1 MEFNKPQGT
10 YLAWLDVSSLRD
22 KIDAEKLAA
31 DENRKRGSSMPMLQA
46 EDVIER
52 YLVENAGVQVNA
64 GHHYGMGGSGR
75 MRMNLATSRKLI
87 EKALD
92 NIGNATRRI

>member
-1 MEFNKPQGT
+1 MGMDFQFGDFVLDKTSGTLLLRNQIQEVQPRVFN
-10 YLAWLDVSSLRD
+10 LLC
-22 KIDAEKLAA
+22 
-31 DENRKRGSSMPMLQA
+31 
-46 EDVIER
+46 